1 MAESFVENRL
11 KNGEGTGYGLGF
23 FLNGETPGHK
33 EIWHTGG
40 TMGFISRCSRYVD
53 DRISI
58 IMLTNYEGLPK
69 NQLYEKIVKEVF
81 A

>member
-1 MAESFVENRL
+1 MSLTEFVKQRL
-11 KNGEGTGYGLGF
+11 PEGV
-23 FLNGETPGHK
+23 EV
-33 EIWHTGG
+33 
-40 TMGFISRCSRYVD
+40 M
-53 DRISI
+53 RISI